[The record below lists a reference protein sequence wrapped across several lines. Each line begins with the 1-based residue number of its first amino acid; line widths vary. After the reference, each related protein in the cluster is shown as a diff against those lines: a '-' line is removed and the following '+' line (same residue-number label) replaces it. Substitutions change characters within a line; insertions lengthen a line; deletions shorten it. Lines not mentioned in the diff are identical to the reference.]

1 MKTSD
6 KKKDVMV
13 KEIDARGLSCPQPV
27 FLTKKAIDTGET
39 EIIVVVNEMV
49 ARDNVKRLAE
59 NSGYNVEIEE
69 VGEDITLKIGKVNK

>member
-1 MKTSD
+1 MA
-6 KKKDVMV
+6 
-13 KEIDARGLSCPQPV
+13 KEIDVRGLSCPQPV
-27 FLTKKAIDTGET
+27 FLTKKAIDAGET
-39 EIIVVVNEMV
+39 EIIVIANDMC